1 MIKNITG
8 IFFMFLI
15 LSCTGKSSASPAEK
29 KQLPARV
36 ENLSVPS
43 GFDNQYAQ
51 NIKSGKPVHFTK
63 PMLRIMNFTI
73 PARFTEAINDKTFKM
88 DDILKSDLAST
99 GRYIIL
105 GTEDDIMAAIKEQN
119 KIGYDE
125 FKDDGSVTM
134 GELKI
139 AGYTLTGSIAES
151 YPIVNQ
157 IGGHFSLKVA
167 VSASITITNVNTGVI
182 EFTKTIKSEKEE
194 LLFVSA
200 DGVIIKG
207 PRNLTDKPINS
218 INATGKDIDLGPQYR
233 DALRNSVADIIAV
246 IEERFPLM
254 GEVIAINDNSVITTI
269 SLEHGIKEVDYLFIV
284 RLGDE
289 LKDSSGK
296 TLGFNKQVIGA
307 SQVTSVENGMSNS
320 KIVKLKDTSL
330 GIVKGDIV
338 ISMPSGYAN

>member
-254 GEVIAINDNSVITTI
+254 GEVIAI
-269 SLEHGIKEVDYLFIV
+269 KEGDYLFIV